1 MLGVLLDLVVIL
13 GMQVILEGMADD
25 WRDMIFP
32 VLAITVGNLAV
43 AYGLGAM
50 LGLFTLI
57 PMALLTFAILLLWCG
72 MSVRNAAITAVVVIG
87 LKFGIAFMMA

>member
-32 VLAITVGNLAV
+32 VLDSGNLAL
-43 AYGLGAM
+43 A
-50 LGLFTLI
+50 
-57 PMALLTFAILLLWCG
+57 
-72 MSVRNAAITAVVVIG
+72 TASG
-87 LKFGIAFMMA
+87 CRPLHAHSDGRC